1 MDFINN
7 RLYIN
12 AVYDKYF
19 QSIKTDKKIFSIQKH
34 DNRYFVVDV
43 YGKRDHEFNL
53 TNEVDFDF
61 NQKHF
66 CRVELVN
73 SKNNYVSIE
82 LNIINEVKIGIDK
95 LYLQSNKDKN
105 EDMFMMN
112 LMDGTNA
119 ILLAIT
125 KVSDKKE
132 KIAII
137 DPKTGVGHYVEEVI
151 ENNEKTNFIRRRY
164 LSIKNKIAKFDTDDY
179 CFVLF
184 AGNISIKPEV
194 QYVTATDYYAIESFT
209 KDITNYVNLWNKY
222 NDKEKELTFQSLK
235 NQEAIVFSSYN
246 IDKALV
252 VYFDEDNFTKFRSVK
267 NDVLLIGNLQI
278 KNLFKIASFNDYI
291 TLENDLVNQE
301 AITYAT
307 VEYVMEHDKAAILNV
322 RNMSVFSNLK
332 TDYGYIACSLQGSA
346 TMFKRRENAKKKI
359 VTPDPGHLNLRTLFT
374 DDPVPNTAKEEIAIN
389 YNLVKDL
396 SLTENQKEAIEI
408 ICNTPDIAIIQGPP
422 GTGKTTVINQAIIQ
436 INEHAKGQTKR
447 SANNLV
453 SGFRH
458 ETVVNLTDK
467 VRLYGLP
474 AVKIGDKMNE
484 SDALEPKIDKYIDEL
499 NDRLDEKYHDLMV
512 EDKDFDEFGKL
523 YSNYS
528 LFYNSIDS
536 AIDLLSKIKS
546 LEMFKYN
553 SSVCRKLDE
562 LIRKLEKTDVEHNFD
577 KASFLDLLYELPL
590 YEEAYKDNEQDLQV
604 KLELMQETTDAELKK
619 DIKAIIE
626 ILSSKPLNIKLIK
639 NKRRDLIIKYRNVPQ
654 IFTSTY
660 QKKEII
666 DFLDNLYETS
676 KIDRLK
682 RYDGEKLAIL
692 DYKESL
698 HENPFLVR
706 QTLLEYTK
714 VLGATNQQSISRNMS
729 EANYSDEKGIGFDNV
744 FIDEAATSSPL
755 DLFIPM
761 TLAKSRLVLVGDHKQ
776 LPHIINEKITDEI
789 EESLKRENKNTDG
802 IQDEFKTTLFEYL
815 IDKAHILEKKDG
827 KKRVI
832 TLNNQFRM
840 HPELG
845 NLVSKYFYMD
855 EGGLNSPRPAS
866 DFTHNYHNLKN
877 QYLYWIDNKDKNKHS
892 DGSRYNLNEAELI
905 AKHIKE
911 AIEQGTYHYEPL
923 AIITFYRAQVDKLKE
938 ACIKYGLYD
947 AEGKPVDKLD
957 LSIGTV
963 DAFQGRE
970 FKVVYLATTYSI
982 GERDMNPFEKCRLN
996 DNNLLCVALSRQE
1009 NLLIVV
1015 GNKDDY
1021 RHENAKKYVPSLY
1034 EVNRICNGG

>member
-1 MDFINN
+1 MC
-7 RLYIN
+7 
-12 AVYDKYF
+12 
-19 QSIKTDKKIFSIQKH
+19 S
-34 DNRYFVVDV
+34 
-43 YGKRDHEFNL
+43 
-53 TNEVDFDF
+53 
-61 NQKHF
+61 
-66 CRVELVN
+66 
-73 SKNNYVSIE
+73 
-82 LNIINEVKIGIDK
+82 
-95 LYLQSNKDKN
+95 
-105 EDMFMMN
+105 
-112 LMDGTNA
+112 
-119 ILLAIT
+119 
-125 KVSDKKE
+125 SD
-132 KIAII
+132 
-137 DPKTGVGHYVEEVI
+137 
-151 ENNEKTNFIRRRY
+151 
-164 LSIKNKIAKFDTDDY
+164 L
-179 CFVLF
+179 
-184 AGNISIKPEV
+184 
-194 QYVTATDYYAIESFT
+194 
-209 KDITNYVNLWNKY
+209 
-222 NDKEKELTFQSLK
+222 
-235 NQEAIVFSSYN
+235 
-246 IDKALV
+246 
-252 VYFDEDNFTKFRSVK
+252 
-267 NDVLLIGNLQI
+267 
-278 KNLFKIASFNDYI
+278 
-291 TLENDLVNQE
+291 
-301 AITYAT
+301 
-307 VEYVMEHDKAAILNV
+307 
-322 RNMSVFSNLK
+322 
-332 TDYGYIACSLQGSA
+332 
-346 TMFKRRENAKKKI
+346 
-359 VTPDPGHLNLRTLFT
+359 
-374 DDPVPNTAKEEIAIN
+374 
-389 YNLVKDL
+389 
-396 SLTENQKEAIEI
+396 
-408 ICNTPDIAIIQGPP
+408 
-422 GTGKTTVINQAIIQ
+422 
-436 INEHAKGQTKR
+436 
-447 SANNLV
+447 
-453 SGFRH
+453 
-458 ETVVNLTDK
+458 
-467 VRLYGLP
+467 
-474 AVKIGDKMNE
+474 
-484 SDALEPKIDKYIDEL
+484 
-499 NDRLDEKYHDLMV
+499 
-512 EDKDFDEFGKL
+512 
-523 YSNYS
+523 
-528 LFYNSIDS
+528 
-536 AIDLLSKIKS
+536 
-546 LEMFKYN
+546 
-553 SSVCRKLDE
+553 
-562 LIRKLEKTDVEHNFD
+562 EHNFD
-577 KASFLDLLYELPL
+577 RASFFDLLYELPL

-619 DIKAIIE
+619 DIKAITE

-682 RYDGEKLAIL
+682 KYDGEKLAIL
-692 DYKESL
+692 DYKDSL

-789 EESLKRENKNTDG
+789 EESLKRENKNIDG

>member
-1 MDFINN
+1 MDFVNN
-7 RLYIN
+7 KLYIN
-12 AVYDKYF
+12 AIYDKYF
-19 QSIKTDKKIFSIQKH
+19 QSIKNDKKIFSIQKN

-43 YGKRDHEFNL
+43 YGKRYYEISL

-73 SKNNYVSIE
+73 SINNYVSIE
-82 LNIINEVKIGIDK
+82 LNIINEVKTGIDK
-95 LYLQSNKDKN
+95 LYLQSNKNKN

-125 KVSDKKE
+125 KVSDKKD

-164 LSIKNKIAKFDTDDY
+164 LSIKKKIANFDTDDY

-252 VYFDEDNFTKFRSVK
+252 VYFDEDNFTKFKSVK

-301 AITYAT
+301 SITYAT

-436 INEHAKGQTKR
+436 INEYAKGQIKR

-484 SDALEPKIDKYIDEL
+484 SDALEPKIDK
-499 NDRLDEKYHDLMV
+499 
-512 EDKDFDEFGKL
+512 
-523 YSNYS
+523 
-528 LFYNSIDS
+528 
-536 AIDLLSKIKS
+536 
-546 LEMFKYN
+546 
-553 SSVCRKLDE
+553 
-562 LIRKLEKTDVEHNFD
+562 
-577 KASFLDLLYELPL
+577 
-590 YEEAYKDNEQDLQV
+590 
-604 KLELMQETTDAELKK
+604 
-619 DIKAIIE
+619 
-626 ILSSKPLNIKLIK
+626 
-639 NKRRDLIIKYRNVPQ
+639 
-654 IFTSTY
+654 
-660 QKKEII
+660 
-666 DFLDNLYETS
+666 
-676 KIDRLK
+676 
-682 RYDGEKLAIL
+682 
-692 DYKESL
+692 
-698 HENPFLVR
+698 
-706 QTLLEYTK
+706 
-714 VLGATNQQSISRNMS
+714 
-729 EANYSDEKGIGFDNV
+729 
-744 FIDEAATSSPL
+744 
-755 DLFIPM
+755 
-761 TLAKSRLVLVGDHKQ
+761 
-776 LPHIINEKITDEI
+776 
-789 EESLKRENKNTDG
+789 
-802 IQDEFKTTLFEYL
+802 
-815 IDKAHILEKKDG
+815 
-827 KKRVI
+827 
-832 TLNNQFRM
+832 
-840 HPELG
+840 
-845 NLVSKYFYMD
+845 
-855 EGGLNSPRPAS
+855 
-866 DFTHNYHNLKN
+866 
-877 QYLYWIDNKDKNKHS
+877 
-892 DGSRYNLNEAELI
+892 
-905 AKHIKE
+905 
-911 AIEQGTYHYEPL
+911 
-923 AIITFYRAQVDKLKE
+923 
-938 ACIKYGLYD
+938 
-947 AEGKPVDKLD
+947 
-957 LSIGTV
+957 
-963 DAFQGRE
+963 
-970 FKVVYLATTYSI
+970 
-982 GERDMNPFEKCRLN
+982 
-996 DNNLLCVALSRQE
+996 
-1009 NLLIVV
+1009 
-1015 GNKDDY
+1015 
-1021 RHENAKKYVPSLY
+1021 
-1034 EVNRICNGG
+1034 